1 MTPCTAVLS
10 LLGPSLDNKNID
22 PSLFANYYKDIIF
35 PTMRKLGIRR
45 IIAMGTISI
54 SRPDDRFSAFQLM
67 VRVFMRLFAS
77 TIYANMHNL
86 ATAFEV
92 DGLGLDWTVF
102 RIAALLGESDENSWR
117 RDRAVGSI
125 YAGVLGGSGWTTSI
139 TRALLARWIVGHIE
153 DREWYGAMPAL
164 STLSV

>member
-1 MTPCTAVLS
+1 MKGEIDNQPALEKAMTPCTAVLS

-22 PSLFANYYKDIIF
+22 PSLFANYYKDMIF

-67 VRVFMRLFAS
+67 VHVFMRLFAS
-77 TIYANMHNL
+77 AIYANMHNL

-92 DGLGLDWTVF
+92 DSFGLDWTVF
-102 RIAALLGESDENSWR
+102 RIAAILGESDENSWR
-117 RDRAVGSI
+117 RDRAVGST
-125 YAGVLGGSGWTTSI
+125 YAGVLGGEWVDDFYY
-139 TRALLARWIVGHIE
+139 ARSVGE
-153 DREWYGAMPAL
+153 VDSWSY
-164 STLSV
+164 